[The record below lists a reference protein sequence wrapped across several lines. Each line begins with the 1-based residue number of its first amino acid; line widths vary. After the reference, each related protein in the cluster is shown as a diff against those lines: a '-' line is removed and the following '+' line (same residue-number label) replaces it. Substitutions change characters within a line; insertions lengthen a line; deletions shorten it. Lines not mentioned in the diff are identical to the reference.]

1 MEISARPFEQ
11 KLAKLAKMDDLLPTW
26 EDEPCVLF
34 FSGVFPARYDFD
46 TLFTN
51 RLMESI
57 RDSEYNE
64 STDDAPVV
72 FDKIPEK
79 FISAE
84 TWPRTTNLRCRQ
96 CTRLFKTRPLTQ
108 IIHISNEASVIIDMR
123 SDRNAYCSSDCV
135 ETYIDNHVLDERTRW
150 ARKKMYSIFYRK
162 LTGIKIDA
170 FPSTHTPSELE
181 IFGGSISMDY
191 HIKSLKFIVP
201 STL

>member
-1 MEISARPFEQ
+1 
-11 KLAKLAKMDDLLPTW
+11 MDDLLPTW

-34 FSGVFPARYDFD
+34 FNGVFPARYDFD

-64 STDDAPVV
+64 TVEDTPTA
-72 FDKIPEK
+72 FDKVPEK

-108 IIHISNEASVIIDMR
+108 IIHISNEGSVIVDMR
-123 SDRNAYCSSDCV
+123 TDKNAYCSADCI
-135 ETYIDNHVLDERTRW
+135 TTQINNHVLDERTRW
-150 ARKKMYSIFYRK
+150 SRHKMFSIFYRK
-162 LTGIKIDA
+162 LTGIRIDA
-170 FPSTHTPSELE
+170 FPMTNTPSDLQ
-181 IFGGSISMDY
+181 IFGGDVSQDD